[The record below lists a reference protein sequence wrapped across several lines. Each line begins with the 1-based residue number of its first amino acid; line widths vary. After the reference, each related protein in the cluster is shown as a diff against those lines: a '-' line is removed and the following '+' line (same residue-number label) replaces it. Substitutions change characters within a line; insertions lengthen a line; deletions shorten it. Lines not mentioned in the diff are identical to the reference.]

1 MSYKLEKLNELIKQE
16 LGKILLEEEEFGQ
29 GVLVTILG
37 AETSQDLH
45 QTTIVVSVWP
55 NEKSEKIL
63 NKLSSHIFFIQQ
75 MLNKKIQMHP
85 VPKIRFILNSDGAES
100 QKVDNL
106 IESLKKTNS

>member
-1 MSYKLEKLNELIKQE
+1 
-16 LGKILLEEEEFGQ
+16 
-29 GVLVTILG
+29 
-37 AETSQDLH
+37 
-45 QTTIVVSVWP
+45 
-55 NEKSEKIL
+55 
-63 NKLSSHIFFIQQ
+63 